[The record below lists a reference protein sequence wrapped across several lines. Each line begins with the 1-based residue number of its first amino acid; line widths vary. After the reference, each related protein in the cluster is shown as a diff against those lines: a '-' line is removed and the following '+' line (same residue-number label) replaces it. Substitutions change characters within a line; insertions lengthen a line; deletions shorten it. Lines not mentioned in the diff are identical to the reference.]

1 MSKSLVKQLANQIP
15 CSFRAKDHKEREMK
29 YELYYIIKSN
39 TSDEAK
45 EQTIAKV
52 NAFIEKCGGKIESS
66 ENQGNKKFAYEINK
80 MREGTYVLTYFT
92 APTAAVATINRELNI
107 NENVIRHM
115 IVAK

>member
-1 MSKSLVKQLANQIP
+1 
-15 CSFRAKDHKEREMK
+15 MK
-29 YELYYIIKSN
+29 YELYYIIKRN
-39 TSDEAK
+39 ISDEAK

-52 NAFIEKCGGKIESS
+52 NAFIEKCGGVIESS

-92 APTAAVATINRELNI
+92 APAAAVATINRELNI
-107 NENVIRHM
+107 DENIVRQM